1 MSELNHDLFGN
12 VVPEKIQGVKLSTPK
27 RRAPKVNPNQ
37 MYLFATGDELM
48 KHVERSV
55 DAYDDDDGNPGY
67 PMEDLWRQKRRES
80 IKWGYI
86 DQFDKQ
92 GIQRPV
98 TIQYDEGPKKFT
110 MGQGH
115 HRVAAAHEI
124 NKTRGRNLSIPV
136 VYSNDWDYTNDD
148 YSLYED
154 DYPFGPGGEW
164 HEFAK
169 NNPPGK
175 WAGLTEEQLE
185 NNDIRGERR

>member
-1 MSELNHDLFGN
+1 MTELNHDLFGN
-12 VVPEKIQGVKLSTPK
+12 VVPEKTQSVKLSTPT
-27 RRAPKVNPNQ
+27 RRRKHNPNQ

-48 KHVERSV
+48 DHVEGSV
-55 DAYDDDDGNPGY
+55 DRYDRSMDS
-67 PMEDLWRQKRRES
+67 LWRQKRNES
-80 IKWGYI
+80 WDWGYI
-86 DQFDKQ
+86 DKFDKR

-98 TIQYDEGPKKFT
+98 TIQYDEGPEAFV

-124 NKTRGRNLSIPV
+124 NKTRGRNLFIPV
-136 VYSNDWDYTNDD
+136 VYSHDWDYTNDD
-148 YSLYED
+148 YSSYDD
-154 DYPFGPGGEW
+154 DYPFGLSGDW

-185 NNDIRGERR
+185 NNDIRDERRR